1 MAFSDKPKFTSDGKQ
16 LMALATAG
24 EITLKFTKIKM
35 GDGVLST
42 QSVTTLTDL
51 INPVVTLDITA
62 VSGGNDYIT
71 LQSDFDNAQLS
82 AGFYWREVGV
92 YAEDPDGGNDI
103 LYCYGNCGE
112 LAEYIASAGEQTIRK
127 IIAVSAIIGDA
138 ENVTAEISDSTYYSP
153 HDLLQAEI
161 SQEDLMPFFDTVSGK
176 KNITFEMLVNAI
188 GALLGISD
196 LSSHIKDYD
205 NPHNVSAK
213 QIGLDNVDNTADVE
227 KRVAYANKAGSSEEC
242 TGNAAT
248 ATKLKLARTID
259 GVAFNG
265 NSNINHFAVC
275 ETAGNTVE
283 KTVAK
288 IGYYAFEGS
297 WITVL
302 FKNTNTAEN
311 PTLNVNDTGAKAI
324 YYKGSPVEADMLSSG
339 DIYIMIYTSGRYEI
353 VGDLHI
359 GDFLP
364 LIGGLLTGTLSIS
377 EADGYNTGGNLKLI
391 AGSNPVHNGIYIRTM
406 NGKLY
411 ILGIPSADGV
421 TKVGEGTALVIDPY
435 AKTITGGYSFDG
447 TMSKVATGTIA
458 APGTSACTIN
468 VGFAPKYVIL
478 SRAPGTYNCI
488 IPGNGGSL
496 TSTGFTYTG
505 GGSADVHYVA
515 VG

>member
-1 MAFSDKPKFTSDGKQ
+1 M
-16 LMALATAG
+16 
-24 EITLKFTKIKM
+24 
-35 GDGVLST
+35 
-42 QSVTTLTDL
+42 
-51 INPVVTLDITA
+51 
-62 VSGGNDYIT
+62 
-71 LQSDFDNAQLS
+71 
-82 AGFYWREVGV
+82 
-92 YAEDPDGGNDI
+92 
-103 LYCYGNCGE
+103 
-112 LAEYIASAGEQTIRK
+112 
-127 IIAVSAIIGDA
+127 SAIIGDA

-161 SQEDLMPFFDTVSGK
+161 SKEDLMPFFDTVSGK

-196 LSSHIKDYD
+196 LSSHIKNYD
-205 NPHNVSAK
+205 NPHEVSAK
-213 QIGLDNVDNTADVE
+213 QIGLGNVDNTADAE
-227 KRVAYANKAGSSEEC
+227 KRVAYADEAGSSEEC

-364 LIGGLLTGTLSIS
+364 LIGGTLSSILS
-377 EADGYNTGGNLKLI
+377 IGEASGNATGGQLNLL
-391 AGSNPVHNGIYIRTM
+391 AGDKGVTFNGITLSV
-406 NGKLY
+406 NSGKLR
-411 ILGIPSADGV
+411 IFGIPSADGV
-421 TKVGEGTALVIDPY
+421 TKVGQGTMLVIDPY

-458 APGTSACTIN
+458 APGTSARTIN